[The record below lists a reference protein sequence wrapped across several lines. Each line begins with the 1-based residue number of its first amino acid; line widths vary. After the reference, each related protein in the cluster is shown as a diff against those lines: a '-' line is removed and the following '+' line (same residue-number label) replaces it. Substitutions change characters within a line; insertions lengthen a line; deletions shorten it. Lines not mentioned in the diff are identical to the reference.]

1 MGRQRATW
9 NPDVMPKQLYLKVTN
24 DKYELP
30 VAVGDSVIDLA
41 RLLGLNRSS
50 LESVFS
56 KVRHGYEGYRMYK
69 IVEVIDDE

>member
-1 MGRQRATW
+1 MGRPRAKW

-30 VAVGDSVIDLA
+30 LAVGDSVIDLA
-41 RLLGLNRSS
+41 RLLNMKRSS

-56 KVRHGYEGYRMYK
+56 KVRHGDNGYRMYK

>member
-1 MGRQRATW
+1 MGRPRATW

-56 KVRHGYEGYRMYK
+56 KVRHGHKGYRMYK

>member
-1 MGRQRATW
+1 MGRPKSKW

-30 VAVGDSVIDLA
+30 LAVGDSVIDLA
-41 RLLGLNRSS
+41 RLLNMKRSS

-56 KVRHGYEGYRMYK
+56 KVRHGSKSHRMYK

>member
-1 MGRQRATW
+1 MGRPRAKW

-30 VAVGDSVIDLA
+30 LAVGDSVIDLA
-41 RLLGLNRSS
+41 RLLNMKRSS

-56 KVRHGYEGYRMYK
+56 KVRHGDQGHRMYK